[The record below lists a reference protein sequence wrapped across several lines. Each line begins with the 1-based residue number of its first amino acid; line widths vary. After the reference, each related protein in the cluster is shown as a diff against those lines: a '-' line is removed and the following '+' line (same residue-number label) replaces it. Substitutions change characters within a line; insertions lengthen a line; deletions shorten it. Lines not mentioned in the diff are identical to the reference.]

1 MKQIVCS
8 VIFTFIVAQT
18 ASLPVFA
25 QGRNAAK
32 TIYIK
37 PFTVQKNQDQGL
49 EQRTMKA
56 NKPKKSSSA
65 GDILGKDVRDYMSEV
80 IVRYQQYNLV
90 SDEEIQSLG
99 QNVERKMAV
108 VGCES
113 DECVRELMR
122 AIDTD
127 CIIHGTLRRMDDNKT
142 FINAVFL
149 DRTGRSVRKSVSIT
163 RDRYIESASRALAH
177 YLLTRKDSY
186 INEFREE
193 MRDKEDDLADA
204 QRDREDSIRSIE
216 SAFHSQKACIQNS
229 PFLRV
234 GYGGF
239 GKTNYF
245 YEKDFNDYYPDAQ
258 IFTADVFIYRSRDTV
273 GDGVDI
279 YTRFFYKKLKADEK
293 SYRKIAEDMG
303 SVAPADFTDIAG
315 KYNPLPEKDLEM
327 THRGGD
333 IGLRFVGTAYFL
345 REAWSAYLMVGG
357 RYVQVEEKY
366 TTGGVEYKRDF
377 SAFGMTGGIGMEVS
391 LNRYLGFFSEINFGY
406 TPIGDNNVNIDGAQL
421 IVGVTLRSNH
431 ISGPVLGFW

>member
-1 MKQIVCS
+1 MKQILCS
-8 VIFTFIVAQT
+8 IVFIFIVTQAT
-18 ASLPVFA
+18 SLPVFA
-25 QGRNAAK
+25 QRKNVSK

-37 PFTVQKNQDQGL
+37 PFAVHQNEERDPGQSNI
-49 EQRTMKA
+49 KA
-56 NKPKKSSSA
+56 NKPKKSTSA
-65 GDILGKDVRDYMSEV
+65 GNILGKDIRDYMSEA
-80 IVRYQQYNLV
+80 IVGYQEYNLV

-108 VGCES
+108 TGCES

-127 CIIHGTLRRMDDNKT
+127 CIIHGTLRRMDDGKT

-149 DRTGRSVRKSVSIT
+149 DRAGRSVRKSVSIT

-193 MRDKEDDLADA
+193 MKDKEDDLADA
-204 QRDREDSIRSIE
+204 QRDRENSISSIE
-216 SAFHSQKACIQNS
+216 SAFRSQNACIQHS

-239 GKTNYF
+239 AKTNYF
-245 YEKDFNDYYPDAQ
+245 YEKNFNDYYPDAQ

-293 SYRKIAEDMG
+293 SYQKIADDMG
-303 SVAPADFTDIAG
+303 SVTPADFSNIAG

-327 THRGGD
+327 IHRGGD
-333 IGLRFVGTAYFL
+333 IGLRFVGTAYFM
-345 REAWSAYLMVGG
+345 REAWSAYLMVAG
-357 RYVQVEEKY
+357 RYVQVSESY
-366 TTGGVEYKRDF
+366 LAGGVEYSRDF
-377 SAFGMTGGIGMEVS
+377 SAFGVAGGLGLEVT
-391 LNRYLGFFSEINFGY
+391 LNRYIGLFAELNLGY
-406 TPIGDNNVNIDGAQL
+406 TPIGDNNVNIDGGNLL
-421 IVGVTLRSNH
+421 IGITLRSDH